1 MYMNVYQFNDLTQPM
16 WLRANANGD
25 QTIDILD
32 VQCILQSLAG

>member
-1 MYMNVYQFNDLTQPM
+1 MGMYRFNNLTQAM

>member
-1 MYMNVYQFNDLTQPM
+1 MRMYDLNDLTQPM